1 MHFLFTRRII
11 QEILNRQTIHQ
22 FSSYAKQQYPD
33 AVELQQALIRQL
45 QEQHFQQYM
54 QQMMEQSSEL
64 LDGTLSQSLLNSSSA
79 INSSEV
85 NHQNNNSETAIVVDG
100 SPVKSRQS
108 SVNQIELAE
117 NPNTSASNN
126 NNNGHFE
133 EEVGEED
140 EDEDSDEEE
149 GDSNST
155 GPGIPGR
162 AISNASMWTRKD
174 IATFKE
180 TIRAEGGD
188 GILKVGHG
196 EIATIRVPTHENGN
210 CIFWEFATDSYD
222 IGFGLLFEWNASPDN
237 QVSIHISES
246 EDEEDEEGKSLTLI
260 SFVQDFNFKI
270 LSEVEGSP
278 NDVEKGGPGDEE
290 ANLEMKSNGPNSL
303 VGSKLGQN
311 PNEPPVSVIIPI
323 YRRDAHEEVFAGS
336 HSYPG
341 RGVYLLKFDNSY
353 SLWRSKTLYYRVYY
367 TKET

>member
-1 MHFLFTRRII
+1 MTTRRII

-33 AVELQQALIRQL
+33 APELQQGLIRQL

-64 LDGTLSQSLLNSSSA
+64 LGDGSSLLSSSA
-79 INSSEV
+79 INNPVDQIS
-85 NHQNNNSETAIVVDG
+85 NQETAIVVDG
-100 SPVKSRQS
+100 SPVKKPE
-108 SVNQIELAE
+108 NQVQLTE
-117 NPNTSASNN
+117 NNNHSNN
-126 NNNGHFE
+126 QNFE
-133 EEVGEED
+133 EEVPED
-140 EDEDSDEEE
+140 DDDEDSDEE
-149 GDSNST
+149 GDSNSI

-246 EDEEDEEGKSLTLI
+246 EDEEDEEGEFEVWT
-260 SFVQDFNFKI
+260 SF
-270 LSEVEGSP
+270 E
-278 NDVEKGGPGDEE
+278 
-290 ANLEMKSNGPNSL
+290 
-303 VGSKLGQN
+303 
-311 PNEPPVSVIIPI
+311 
-323 YRRDAHEEVFAGS
+323 YRF
-336 HSYPG
+336 
-341 RGVYLLKFDNSY
+341 
-353 SLWRSKTLYYRVYY
+353 
-367 TKET
+367 